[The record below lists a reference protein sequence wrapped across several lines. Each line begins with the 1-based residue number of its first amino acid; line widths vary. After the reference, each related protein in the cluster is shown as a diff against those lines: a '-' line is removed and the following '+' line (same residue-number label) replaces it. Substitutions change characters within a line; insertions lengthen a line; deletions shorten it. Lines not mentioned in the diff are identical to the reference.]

1 MVCKPSSLFPPF
13 PPSPSLSPFL
23 LPPSPFLLPPPQEE
37 DGDEDHT
44 EKDRISSK
52 QVQQSEVRL
61 DKLVTDGT
69 TLVTNV
75 KVAGDSKEVS
85 RRLEEDE
92 EQKSR

>member
-1 MVCKPSSLFPPF
+1 MPLFKLWLKKDVCNP
-13 PPSPSLSPFL
+13 
-23 LPPSPFLLPPPQEE
+23 PPPQDE

-44 EKDRISSK
+44 ERDRISSK
-52 QVQQSEVRL
+52 QIKQSEVRL
-61 DKLVTDGT
+61 EKLVTDGT

-92 EQKSR
+92 ERKSR